1 MNIKTL
7 TTEVEK
13 LTNCKI
19 IWELGKKYIALHAE
33 EGRVV
38 AEYNPRTGKLI
49 IK

>member
-7 TTEVEK
+7 TKIVEENA
-13 LTNCKI
+13 NCKI
-19 IWELGKKYIALHAE
+19 IWELRKKYTALDSE
-33 EGRVV
+33 TGRVV